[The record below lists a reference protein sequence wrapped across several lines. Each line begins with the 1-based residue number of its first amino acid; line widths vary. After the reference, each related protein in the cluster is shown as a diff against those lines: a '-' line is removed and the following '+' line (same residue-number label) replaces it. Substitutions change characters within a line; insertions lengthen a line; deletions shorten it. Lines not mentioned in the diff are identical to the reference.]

1 MGLKYNKKNMQKDIQ
16 PHIVG
21 KNGEEI
27 VLQFLKKNLNSD
39 WEIYSQPHLNG
50 SKPDIICLNPKIG
63 IIILEVKNWKLD
75 KYKVNQDGS
84 INIVG
89 NNNSLK
95 HLNPLLQTERYKKDL
110 FNIYCPRIGNS
121 LKAWS

>member
-1 MGLKYNKKNMQKDIQ
+1 MKNDIQ
-16 PHIVG
+16 SNIIGG
-21 KNGEEI
+21 KGEEI
-27 VLQFLKKNLNSD
+27 VLKFLKKNLNSD

-63 IIILEVKNWKLD
+63 IIILEVKNWQLD

-89 NNNSLK
+89 DTNSLK
-95 HLNPLLQTERYKKDL
+95 YINP
-110 FNIYCPRIGNS
+110 
-121 LKAWS
+121 